1 MNTSNDRIQAVRIS
15 GDTLT
20 FDMADGRSVSVPLA
34 WYPTLLHASETE
46 RNTFKIQ
53 VWSVH
58 WPLLDFDL
66 GAEGLL
72 RGARETRPSKKPVH
86 A

>member
-1 MNTSNDRIQAVRIS
+1 MNISDDRIQAVKVS
-15 GDTLT
+15 EDMLT
-20 FDMADGRSVSVPLA
+20 IDLADGRSVSVPLA

-46 RNTFKIQ
+46 RQTFEIQ

-72 RGARETRPSKKPVH
+72 RGAREVRFSRKPLP